1 VKPLSPF
8 DRVNAL
14 LILGSIV
21 CIGIYVLVIAYAGA
35 ELEAE
40 LEEARRGRSHFE
52 RLYEERSDAL
62 DGALAKI
69 HELGGEGADRQ
80 RAQPADE

>member
-1 VKPLSPF
+1 VKPSPF

-21 CIGIYVLVIAYAGA
+21 CIGIYVMVIAYAGA
-35 ELEAE
+35 DLEVQ
-40 LEEARRGRSHFE
+40 LDEARRSRAHFE
-52 RLYEERSDAL
+52 RLYGERSEQL

-69 HELGGEGADRQ
+69 HELGGDGADRQ
-80 RAQPADE
+80 RSQPADE